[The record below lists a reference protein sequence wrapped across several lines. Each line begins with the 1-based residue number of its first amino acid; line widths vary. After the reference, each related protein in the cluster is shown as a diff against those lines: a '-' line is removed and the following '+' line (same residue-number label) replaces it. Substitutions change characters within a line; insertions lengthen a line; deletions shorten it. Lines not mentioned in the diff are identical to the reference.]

1 MILRDLGDS
10 IPSRTCENLV
20 PGKSAFDLFNVVFGG
35 KDRVILLRE
44 HFRCVP
50 DIIRFCNK
58 HFYDESLIP
67 LKQGQ
72 QGFGSPV
79 QMQFVRG
86 GTASKDTEKPV
97 NEMEAQAI
105 VLHVRNVTFIFQ
117 TILMLRLSCLCNYG
131 ALVDRP

>member
-50 DIIRFCNK
+50 DIIRYCNK
-58 HFYDESLIP
+58 HFYGESLIP

-79 QMQFVRG
+79 QTQFVHG
-86 GTASKDTEKPV
+86 GSATKDTEKPV
-97 NEMEAQAI
+97 NEKEAQAI
-105 VLHVRNVTFIFQ
+105 VRHVRNVFFPFTPFGVIS
-117 TILMLRLSCLCNYG
+117 LLSC
-131 ALVDRP
+131 RP

>member
-1 MILRDLGDS
+1 MRGKKVVIIGDDKQCEPTGKKNDEYEQMILRDLGDS

-35 KDRVILLRE
+35 QDRVILLRE

-50 DIIRFCNK
+50 DIIRYCNK
-58 HFYDESLIP
+58 HFYGESLIP

-79 QMQFVRG
+79 QTQFVHG
-86 GTASKDTEKPV
+86 GSATKATHGHGGNWDGKS
-97 NEMEAQAI
+97 
-105 VLHVRNVTFIFQ
+105 
-117 TILMLRLSCLCNYG
+117 
-131 ALVDRP
+131 